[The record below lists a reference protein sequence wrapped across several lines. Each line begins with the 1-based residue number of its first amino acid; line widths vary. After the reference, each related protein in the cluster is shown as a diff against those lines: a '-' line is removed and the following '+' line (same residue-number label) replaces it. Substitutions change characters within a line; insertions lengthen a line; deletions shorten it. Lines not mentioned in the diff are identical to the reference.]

1 MKRVIMSDFI
11 SILTH
16 GRRLQGAVK
25 ELSVEE
31 LETVADKLNSIIDN
45 RKAKEL
51 EQQEAAKEKNEKLN
65 EILAQLEAAGLDV
78 NDLQKAEP
86 AKKSTKVGKKRPVK
100 YILKDSAGNEH
111 KWTGIGR
118 MPKVFKA
125 ELDSGKSLD
134 SYLIE

>member
-1 MKRVIMSDFI
+1 MSDFI

-31 LETVADKLNSIIDN
+31 LETVADKLNSIIEN

-51 EQQEAAKEKNEKLN
+51 EQQEAEREKNEKLN
-65 EILAQLEAAGLDV
+65 QILAQLEEAGLDV

-86 AKKSTKVGKKRPVK
+86 AKKTAKVGKKRPVK
-100 YILKDSAGNEH
+100 YSLKDSEGNEH

-125 ELDSGKSLD
+125 ALDSGKSLET
-134 SYLIE
+134 YLID

>member
-1 MKRVIMSDFI
+1 MSDFI

-31 LETVADKLNSIIDN
+31 LETVADKLNSIIEN

-51 EQQEAAKEKNEKLN
+51 EQQEAEREKNEKLN
-65 EILAQLEAAGLDV
+65 QILAQLEEAGLDV

-86 AKKSTKVGKKRPVK
+86 GKKAAKVGKKRPVK
-100 YILKDSAGNEH
+100 YSLKDSEGNEY

-125 ELDSGKSLD
+125 ALDSGKSLE
-134 SYLIE
+134 SYLIN